1 MFFLQALDAL
11 GSTKWKINHVVLD
24 VLERMWKEGGRL
36 ADLEDGD
43 DVSFCLE
50 VNHNWGGQIQDFIS
64 ILNVK
69 LLSLCSYCSYLT
81 ATFV

>member
-1 MFFLQALDAL
+1 MFRLQALDAL
-11 GSTKWKINHVVLD
+11 GSTKWKINNVVLD

-50 VNHNWGGQIQDFIS
+50 VNHN
-64 ILNVK
+64 
-69 LLSLCSYCSYLT
+69 
-81 ATFV
+81 